1 MTLTLNEVEAVAAE
15 LRQAL
20 AGKVLRAIA
29 QPTDFDL
36 LLTFAGAEGEQRVR
50 VCIRPRVSRI
60 HLTSRSAPAGCDRT
74 PFCGATEELL
84 GATVDDV
91 RTLFHDRVLVIRLH
105 TGEWRRN
112 LLFECSGH
120 HPNLF
125 VTDGSGLIRC
135 VLVASHSQLRELRP
149 GKAYQRPLPHP
160 SDGIDAMRFVAST
173 SSVSDQIE
181 ELYGQT
187 EGRENRKEEA
197 ARLRALL
204 RSALEASERAERALL
219 DDLKR
224 SKRAGAWADALMAA
238 SRDGRIVRGT
248 PLVPIKVDG
257 REEKVRLDPAL
268 TPAEDLARQSARA
281 RRVAEARTGTEARL
295 RDAREVSGV
304 LRTAITSLGKP
315 TDESVQAA
323 GALVRTMRLEPR
335 PDPRE
340 RRPRPAP
347 RRDPPPP
354 KPAPPPPTSPGGT
367 VLTGRRKKIVF

>member
-15 LRQAL
+15 LREAL
-20 AGKVLRAIA
+20 AGTVLTAIA
-29 QPTDFDL
+29 QPSDFDL
-36 LLTFAGAEGEQRVR
+36 LLTFKGPEGERRVR

-60 HLTSRSAPAGCDRT
+60 HLTSRGVPPGSDRT
-74 PFCGATEELL
+74 PFCGATAEIL
-84 GATVDDV
+84 GAAVDDV
-91 RTLFHDRVLVIRLH
+91 RTLYHDRVLVIRLH

-135 VLVASHSQLRELRP
+135 VLAASHSQLRELRP

-160 SDGIDAMRFVAST
+160 SDGIDAMRFVAPT
-173 SSVSDQIE
+173 TSVSEQIE
-181 ELYGQT
+181 VLYGQA

-197 ARLRALL
+197 ARLRTLL

-224 SKRAGAWADALMAA
+224 SKRAGGWADALMAA
-238 SRDGRIVRGT
+238 SKDGRIVRGT

-257 REEKVRLDPAL
+257 REEQVRLDPSL
-268 TPAEDLARQSARA
+268 EPAEDLARQAARA
-281 RRVAEARTGTEARL
+281 RRVAEARSGTEARL

-304 LRTAITSLGKP
+304 LRSAITGLGKP
-315 TDESVQAA
+315 TDESVEAA
-323 GALVRTMRLEPR
+323 GALVRRMRLEPR

-347 RRDPPPP
+347 RRDPSPP
-354 KPAPPPPTSPGGT
+354 KPAAPPTSPGGT